1 MTHPLPEL
9 VDQFCVFQRKQ
20 RGKTEGGVATY
31 RWNLEQFLAFVRTR
45 DGRLARVTDLTA
57 ATIQAW
63 MDAMASADLALSTMR
78 SRQSTLSSL
87 CVWLVKRGRLA
98 VNPVSQLDRPPHRP
112 EAPTQVPGPA
122 IMDALIQAAK
132 QRQRPRDLAIFLVL
146 RYTGMRRESVATLR
160 VRHLD
165 PDWGLR
171 NVRVKGGKTRDIPL
185 PRVVSQFLQTYVAQH
200 LPTLTESITA
210 DTPLFWS
217 SWGQR
222 RQGKIR
228 RPITG
233 KNIWRLCKTYGR
245 IIGYPML
252 KPHDLRHGVA
262 MEILE
267 QHHHDLEAVRA
278 MLGHTRID
286 TTQTYARI
294 RPAELKRAVAF
305 YEGKAVDLLAD

>member
-1 MTHPLPEL
+1 
-9 VDQFCVFQRKQ
+9 
-20 RGKTEGGVATY
+20 
-31 RWNLEQFLAFVRTR
+31 
-45 DGRLARVTDLTA
+45 
-57 ATIQAW
+57 
-63 MDAMASADLALSTMR
+63 
-78 SRQSTLSSL
+78 
-87 CVWLVKRGRLA
+87 
-98 VNPVSQLDRPPHRP
+98 
-112 EAPTQVPGPA
+112 
-122 IMDALIQAAK
+122 MDALIQAAK

-185 PRVVSQFLQTYVAQH
+185 PRAVTQFLQTYVAQH
-200 LPTLTESITA
+200 LPTLTEGIAA

-217 SWGQR
+217 SWGHR

-267 QHHHDLEAVRA
+267 QHHDLEAVRA

-294 RPAELKRAVAF
+294 RPAELKRAMEF
-305 YEGKAVDLLAD
+305 YEEKAVGLLDT

>member
-1 MTHPLPEL
+1 
-9 VDQFCVFQRKQ
+9 VK
-20 RGKTEGGVATY
+20 
-31 RWNLEQFLAFVRTR
+31 
-45 DGRLARVTDLTA
+45 DLTA
-57 ATIQAW
+57 STVQAW
-63 MDAMASADLALSTMR
+63 MDHMASADLALSTMR
-78 SRQSTLSSL
+78 ARQSTLSSL
-87 CVWLVKRGRLA
+87 CAWLVKRNVLPT
-98 VNPVSQLDRPPHRP
+98 NPVAQLDRPPHRR
-112 EAPTQVPGPA
+112 EAPKQVPGPA
-122 IMDALIQAAK
+122 IMDALIQATK
-132 QRQRPRDLAIFLVL
+132 ERRRPRDLAIFLIL

-160 VRHLD
+160 VRNLD
-165 PDWGLR
+165 PEWGLR

-185 PRVVSQFLQTYVAQH
+185 PQAVTQFLMSYVEHHLQTLLQPVT
-200 LPTLTESITA
+200 PE
-210 DTPLFWS
+210 TPLFWS

-267 QHHHDLEAVRA
+267 QHHDLEAVRA

-286 TTQTYARI
+286 TTQTYAQI
-294 RPAELKRAVAF
+294 RPAQLKRTVAF
-305 YEGKAVDLLAD
+305 FEGRALDLLSN

>member
-1 MTHPLPEL
+1 MT
-9 VDQFCVFQRKQ
+9 
-20 RGKTEGGVATY
+20 TY
-31 RWNLEQFLAFVRTR
+31 RWNLEQFLEFVRKR

-78 SRQSTLSSL
+78 TRQSTLSSL
-87 CVWLVKRGRLA
+87 CAWLVKRGLLPA
-98 VNPVSQLDRPPHRP
+98 NPVNQLDRPPHRQ

-132 QRQRPRDLAIFLVL
+132 QRQRPRDLAILSVL

-171 NVRVKGGKTRDIPL
+171 NVRVKGGKTCDIPL
-185 PRVVSQFLQTYVAQH
+185 PQVVTKFLQTYAAHH
-200 LPTLTESITA
+200 LLTLTDGGVTP

-222 RQGKIR
+222 RQGKVR

-267 QHHHDLEAVRA
+267 QHHDLEAVRA

-286 TTQTYARI
+286 TTQAYARI

-305 YEGKAVDLLAD
+305 YERKAVDLLAN